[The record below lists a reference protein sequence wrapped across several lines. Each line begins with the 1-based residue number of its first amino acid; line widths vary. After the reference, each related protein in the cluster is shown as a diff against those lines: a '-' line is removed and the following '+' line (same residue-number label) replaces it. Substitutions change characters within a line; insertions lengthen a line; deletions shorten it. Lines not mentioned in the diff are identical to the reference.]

1 LLEISIDVMSKASSS
16 FKIDFAFSV
25 EISVDATFP
34 GRDRLPVVVV
44 GLVVE
49 ILLKASRKNSLREL
63 RTAVSLHI

>member
-1 LLEISIDVMSKASSS
+1 
-16 FKIDFAFSV
+16 
-25 EISVDATFP
+25 
-34 GRDRLPVVVV
+34 VVVV